1 MDDDSVWGFQ
11 QDDSVWGG
19 QQDDFSL
26 SVYNNE
32 APVMDRSRAKIPIP
46 RIQISA
52 AKTPTTTTT
61 ASNNPTKS
69 KSASRSRV
77 PPSSSSAGK
86 HPKRPPPSSKAA
98 TLQQYNNTNTT
109 ASPTSDDSDN
119 DGVGFDLY
127 LEIPAPPQH
136 NKRKETNYYN
146 KSNERSSASSLPK
159 QERSFNKPSSKRSQK
174 SKSDTSWELPD
185 FEISNNDDFLNRSFD
200 NIGADGFFQ
209 LKRDESSTQDKALKS
224 FNKSF
229 GALPTYD
236 EYEVSTTDAAPA
248 RSGGKPKR
256 RKSLGDSEEK
266 PQSFSYSN
274 FESLSME
281 FPKGDISSD
290 VDNNNKSSRSERRI
304 EKSSRSDRSLNRSIE
319 KTIRDER
326 RKPERDNSSL
336 SERATR
342 TGRSDRGRSK
352 SPGKFRDREGT
363 VRTKSPGRL
372 ASGRAKSPG
381 RLSSNRD
388 RSKSPGRHSNRSRD
402 RAKSPG
408 RLPNRSRD
416 RSIDRLK
423 SPGRL
428 VNHEGLSKSPG
439 ALARNREERD
449 KRRLRR
455 SKSDD
460 LELLAKSVSSLQ
472 EIGIKFNSDMPSG
485 TLEPPFKSP
494 GALAR
499 NREERDKRRV
509 RRSKSNDLELLA
521 KSASRLREVG
531 IKFNSDMPSGK
542 PEPPYNLPISRVCRS
557 KSMDINVANAR
568 PELPRDNS
576 RRARKRPDETSEGC
590 AELDDSDLEEEEE
603 ELKGGEVNE
612 LPQMQRK
619 PPSRPRS
626 LDVIKDSS
634 ASTSFRRSR
643 RRPEKVSE
651 KTELGSGL
659 KYVDHQP
666 GSLGKAKARGD
677 SKSLENVSETS
688 SRSSSNEKA
697 ELGSGLKYVDHQPG
711 SVRKTKA
718 LGDLRSSGS
727 SRKSDSSERQSR
739 ASLAKE
745 RRREEEAK
753 LKRLKEEARVLGE
766 RKLAEE
772 ARLNALK
779 EEARVLEEKRKNEES
794 RLRAEAGIMKE
805 QRQAE
810 EIKLK
815 EQLELARE
823 QRLAEEARIT
833 RIREEARQEEGRLLQ
848 ATVLREQMRMQEEAR
863 MKEETRHQEDML
875 QRAAEVI
882 EQMRFLE
889 KVVDKEKGQEEE
901 ESLPREKVCLQEEKH
916 TQEASRIREQKI
928 KAATM
933 LKESGLLEEKQKQE
947 VAWFQD
953 GGAEDGAEVGQFG
966 RRKTQAL
973 VSKQTVSLQRAVP
986 KRNKSFDAR
995 VATND
1000 SPLPP
1005 ALVSKKTVSLQRNVP
1020 KRNKSFDA
1028 RGAANDVQLPPA
1040 FQMIMKNRK

>member
-428 VNHEGLSKSPG
+428 VNHEGLS
-439 ALARNREERD
+439 
-449 KRRLRR
+449 
-455 SKSDD
+455 
-460 LELLAKSVSSLQ
+460 
-472 EIGIKFNSDMPSG
+472 
-485 TLEPPFKSP
+485 KSP

-966 RRKTQAL
+966 QRKTQAL

-1005 ALVSKKTVSLQRNVP
+1005 ALVSKKPVSLQRNVP